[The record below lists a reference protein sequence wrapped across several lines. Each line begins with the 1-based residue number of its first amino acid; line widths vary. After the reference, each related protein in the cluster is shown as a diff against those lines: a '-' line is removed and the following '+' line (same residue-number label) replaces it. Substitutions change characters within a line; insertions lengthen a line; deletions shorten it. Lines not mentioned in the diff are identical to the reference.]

1 MSLVYVKERLSCSHV
16 NQLDGKP
23 VHPSTSMLPSCDTP
37 VVRSGELSTALDGDE
52 AEFPTALAELLGLAE
67 LLEPVELPEL
77 LELLELAEPGKL
89 VQPSTSMLPSG
100 DVPVVRSGV
109 ELTLESVEA
118 ELPTGGVVLE
128 LDVDTAEEDAVEV
141 EELGGGGDATLLESL
156 ELDELLES
164 GRLVQPSTLIVPSG
178 DWPTVRSGVGLTG
191 GTVEAELPRGVL
203 VAEAEAVAVAL
214 ALDSIEEASAGEMVV
229 VTVLSSDD
237 EVRASWAISSG

>member
-1 MSLVYVKERLSCSHV
+1 
-16 NQLDGKP
+16 
-23 VHPSTSMLPSCDTP
+23 
-37 VVRSGELSTALDGDE
+37 
-52 AEFPTALAELLGLAE
+52 
-67 LLEPVELPEL
+67 
-77 LELLELAEPGKL
+77 
-89 VQPSTSMLPSG
+89 MLPSG

-128 LDVDTAEEDAVEV
+128 LDADGAEEDAVEV

-156 ELDELLES
+156 ELLES
-164 GRLVQPSTLIVPSG
+164 GRLVQPSTLMLPSG

-191 GTVEAELPRGVL
+191 GAVEAELPRGVL

-214 ALDSIEEASAGEMVV
+214 ALDSIEEASAGEIVV
-229 VTVLSSDD
+229 VTLLSSDD